1 MLLREL
7 VDLKPGT
14 MIHGLTVKPSHLGRV
29 ASFSVDGWKNQSEA
43 TAYIRIVH
51 VASLELTDADRRH
64 FVYTAD
70 QLRKELLGSHPYDQ
84 DLIKR
89 YTFPENVPTS
99 YSISFHLGND
109 IGMYL
114 GGYYLAYDGDYSN
127 EWIIGVKIL
136 LANGSVAFL
145 RGAIDQSDADDYNDG
160 DGIISATSLKSFG
173 DRQFLLY

>member
-14 MIHGLTVKPSHLGRV
+14 MIRGLTVKPSHLGRV
-29 ASFSVDGWKNQSEA
+29 AGFSVDGWKNQSEA
-43 TAYIRIVH
+43 IDFIRIVH
-51 VASLELTDADRRH
+51 VAALEPTDARRH

-70 QLRKELLGSHPYDQ
+70 ELRKELLGSHPYDQ

-89 YTFPENVPTS
+89 YTFPASVPATDAIGFS
-99 YSISFHLGND
+99 LGDN

-114 GGYYLAYDGDYSN
+114 GDYYLAYDYDRDDG
-127 EWIIGVKIL
+127 WIIGVKLL
-136 LANGSVAFL
+136 LANGNVAYLAGSV
-145 RGAIDQSDADDYNDG
+145 DQSDADDYNDN
-160 DGIISATSLKSFG
+160 DVFISAQIPKPFG